1 MRRTTARTSVSS
13 CVAFFLI
20 VALAS
25 AAFAADSGQQLRLAA
40 REGYLDEVKRLVA
53 AGVPVDAADAFGTT
67 ALLLAAGQGR
77 TEVVRYLLER
87 GANPST
93 REGFF
98 NSSVLEQALSKEPP
112 HVELAKMLLAAG
124 AEDRAAAI
132 AFGIESGSFEIAQAA
147 LESGPVLESE
157 AADLRQ
163 EFGNK
168 EGEAKAIL
176 EKLKTKP
183 DPPPPTYTPEQLKPF
198 LGRFENSEGTAA
210 DVASGPKGLALTFGG
225 ATTPVVASAE
235 RVFRNPE
242 AGLTLRYYGRAGTVE
257 GLMLERR
264 GQEPLRLRVAEAP
277 IAAKAQ
283 PAATAETQAKPSA
296 SAAPTVNWPGFRGEN
311 RAGVGD
317 GVEPPVEFDLAAGR
331 GVAWTAD
338 LPGLGNSSPVVWG
351 DRVYVT
357 TAVAAGGSTPLRVG
371 PSGSGEEIAENVEH
385 RWLVL
390 AFDKATGKKLW
401 ETEVGK
407 GVPLTKRHFKATQ
420 ANSTPFTDG
429 EHVVVVF
436 PTAGLACLSKDGAVR
451 WKQDLG
457 GLNAGG
463 FNDPGLQWGFA
474 ASPIIHKG
482 KVILQVDVH
491 DGPYLAAWD
500 LESGKPLWKT
510 ERPDVAPSWATPAV
524 WSTPA
529 GDELVVN
536 ASIIRGYD
544 PGTGKPLWSLGPTSI
559 QVVASPVTGQDNVL
573 FVSSGYPPARPIYAV
588 RPGIRGD
595 HMVYSPEEAA
605 AASVVWHEERGGAY
619 MPTPLV
625 YRDVLYVVHHNGR
638 IVAHDAR
645 TGERVAQARFSKG
658 GTCTASPVVA
668 NGKIYQGTEEGTLY
682 VIGTAPELAELF
694 VADFGEPLMAT
705 PAISEG
711 LLLVRTPSKLIALRK
726 PA

>member
-1 MRRTTARTSVSS
+1 MSS
-13 CVAFFLI
+13 CIAVFLTA
-20 VALAS
+20 ALGS
-25 AAFAADSGQQLRLAA
+25 AAHAEDPAKQLRLAA
-40 REGYLDEVKRLVA
+40 RQGNLDEVKRLVA
-53 AGVPVDAADAFGTT
+53 DGAPVDGGDQFGTT

-77 TEVVRYLLER
+77 IEVVRFLLEH
-87 GANPST
+87 GANPSA

-98 NSSVLEQALSKEPP
+98 NTSVLESALGAEPP
-112 HVELAKMLLAAG
+112 HVEIAKMVLAAG

-132 AFGIESGSFEIAQAA
+132 AIGIESGNTEIARAA
-147 LESGPVLESE
+147 LEAGPVLESE

-163 EFGNK
+163 QFGSK
-168 EGEAKAIL
+168 EGEAAGIL
-176 EKLKTKP
+176 KELKTKP
-183 DPPPPTYTPEQLKPF
+183 DPPPPAYTQEQLKKF
-198 LGRFENSEGTAA
+198 SGRYESSEGTAA
-210 DVASGPKGLALTFGG
+210 DIAPGPKGLVVTLGG
-225 ATTPVVASAE
+225 ASTPLAATAD
-235 RVFRNPE
+235 RVFRNDE
-242 AGLTLRYYGRAGTVE
+242 AGIALRYYGRAGTIE
-257 GLMLERR
+257 GVMLERR
-264 GQEPLRLRVAEAP
+264 GQEPLRLRMADAP
-277 IAAKAQ
+277 IAAKAK
-283 PAATAETQAKPSA
+283 PAVAAETPAKQVAA
-296 SAAPTVNWPGFRGEN
+296 STAKTVNWPGFRGEN
-311 RAGVGD
+311 RSGVGD
-317 GVEPPVEFDLAAGR
+317 GAEPPVEFDIASGR
-331 GVAWTAD
+331 GVAWKAD

-357 TAVAAGGSTPLRVG
+357 TAVAAGGSKPLKTG
-371 PSGSGEEIAENVEH
+371 PTGSGEEVEENVEH

-390 AFDKATGKKLW
+390 AFDKASGKKIW
-401 ETEVGK
+401 ETEVGR

-436 PTAGLACLSKDGAVR
+436 PTAGLACLSSKDGAVR

-474 ASPIIHKG
+474 ASPILYKG
-482 KVILQVDVH
+482 KVILQVDIH
-491 DGPYLAAWD
+491 DGAYLAAWD

-524 WSTPA
+524 WSMPA

-536 ASIIRGYD
+536 ASVIRGYD
-544 PGTGKPLWSLGPTSI
+544 PGTGKELWSLGPTSI

-588 RPGIRGD
+588 RPGIRGK
-595 HMVYSPEEAA
+595 HEVYSAEDAA
-605 AASVVWHEERGGAY
+605 AASLVWRDERGGAY
-619 MPTPLV
+619 MPTPLF

-682 VIGTAPELAELF
+682 VIGTAPDLTELL
-694 VADFGEPLMAT
+694 VADMGEPLMAT

-726 PA
+726 EPATAR

>member
-1 MRRTTARTSVSS
+1 MRRSAALGLMR
-13 CVAFFLI
+13 CVALLLTA
-20 VALAS
+20 ALAS
-25 AAFAADSGQQLRLAA
+25 TALAEDSAKKLRLAA
-40 REGYLDEVKRLVA
+40 RQGDLDEVKRLVA
-53 AGVPVDAADAFGTT
+53 AGVPVDEGDHYGTT
-67 ALLLAAGQGR
+67 ALLLAAGQGK
-77 TEVVRYLLER
+77 TEVVRFLLDH
-87 GANPST
+87 GANPSA

-98 NSSVLEQALSKEPP
+98 NTSVLESALSHEPP
-112 HVELAKMLLAAG
+112 FVEVAKMVLAAG
-124 AEDRAAAI
+124 AEDRATAI
-132 AFGIESGSFEIAQAA
+132 AMGLESGNTEIAQAA
-147 LESGPVLESE
+147 IESGPVLESE

-163 EFGNK
+163 QLGGK
-168 EGEAKAIL
+168 EGAAAIL

-183 DPPPPTYTPEQLKPF
+183 DPPPPAYTSEQLKPF
-198 LGRFENSEGTAA
+198 SGRFENSDGT
-210 DVASGPKGLALTFGG
+210 VAEVATAEKGLVVTVAG
-225 ATTPVVASAE
+225 ASTPVAATAE
-235 RVFRNPE
+235 RVFRNAD
-242 AGLTLRYYGRAGTVE
+242 AGVTLQYYGRAGTIE
-257 GLMLERR
+257 GVMLERR
-264 GQEPLRLRVAEAP
+264 GQEPLRLRVGDAP
-277 IAAKAQ
+277 IVAKAR
-283 PAATAETQAKPSA
+283 PALEAGGKSSA
-296 SAAPTVNWPGFRGEN
+296 SATKTVNWPGFRGEN
-311 RAGVGD
+311 RSGVGD
-317 GVEPPVEFDLAAGR
+317 GAEPPVEFDLATGR
-331 GVAWTAD
+331 GVAWKAD

-357 TAVAAGGSTPLRVG
+357 TAVAAGGSKPLKTG
-371 PSGSGEEIAENVEH
+371 LTGSGEEVEENVEH

-390 AFDKATGKKLW
+390 AFDKASGKKIW
-401 ETEVGK
+401 ETEVGR

-436 PTAGLACLSKDGAVR
+436 PTAGLACLSSKDGAVR

-474 ASPIIHKG
+474 ASPIIYKG
-482 KVILQVDVH
+482 KVILQVDIH

-524 WSTPA
+524 WSNPA

-536 ASIIRGYD
+536 ASVIRGYD
-544 PGTGKPLWSLGPTSI
+544 PGTGKELWSLGPTSI

-588 RPGIRGD
+588 KPGIRGK
-595 HMVYSPEEAA
+595 HEVYSAEDAA
-605 AASVVWHEERGGAY
+605 AASLVWRDERGGAY
-619 MPTPLV
+619 MPTPLF

-638 IVAHDAR
+638 VVAHDAR

-682 VIGTAPELAELF
+682 VIGTAPELKELF

-726 PA
+726 PAN